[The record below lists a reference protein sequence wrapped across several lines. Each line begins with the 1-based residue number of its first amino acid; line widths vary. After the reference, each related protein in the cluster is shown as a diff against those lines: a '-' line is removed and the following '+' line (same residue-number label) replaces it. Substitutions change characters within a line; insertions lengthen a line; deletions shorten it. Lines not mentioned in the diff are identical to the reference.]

1 MQNSRNGTITSMKR
15 PATIAPW
22 LTQDEMAEWV
32 RTSPNQDAYQKRLA
46 IWMTCI
52 GSLHAHRV
60 AEFLQ
65 VSKQA
70 IWLWINQYNN
80 GGPDGLERQGRGGR
94 RRAYLSPEAEK
105 DLVKELQKLIASGK
119 VSKAKE
125 LLPEVKRAIG
135 QSVSVAYVYRL
146 LQRNDR
152 RKTPLKGRPA
162 KTTDMLREMREAA
175 GVL

>member
-1 MQNSRNGTITSMKR
+1 
-15 PATIAPW
+15 
-22 LTQDEMAEWV
+22 MAEWV
-32 RTSPNQDAYQKRLA
+32 RTSPSQDAYQKRLA
-46 IWMTCI
+46 IWMTSI

-70 IWLWINQYNN
+70 VWLWINQYNH

-105 DLVKELQKLIASGK
+105 DLVKELQRLIATGK

-152 RKTPLKGRPA
+152 RKGPLRARPA
-162 KTTDMLREMREAA
+162 KSADMLSALHQEAVA
-175 GVL
+175 L